1 MDHSPLSQNWTAS
14 RMTSA
19 ELPSLVT
26 PRRDSTSSNEIDAP
40 GTPFTHYTGYGGGS
54 KGAFAV
60 MDRSP
65 NSLYSWGTPS
75 SGAGSFGK
83 SQQYTI
89 SPNLLE
95 LLQQEPRIPLAV
107 PAPYS
112 PHKPLDRCLE
122 NSNGT
127 TNVYI
132 RGLLPETTD
141 EMLVDMAK
149 RFGDIA
155 MSKSIID
162 CHTGLCKGFG
172 FVRYHN
178 FKDAEQCI
186 RGFHYL
192 GYETSFARESF
203 YAQLKKLSNED
214 NTNLY
219 VSCLP
224 KDINEHQLAALFQPF
239 KVCSS
244 RILRDGSGVGR
255 GVGFARF
262 ENRDMCEQ
270 VIKKFH
276 NTTIGKNGEEDHL
289 IQIRYADSQEQ
300 KQLKKHNAIARQYR
314 SDEYKSQT
322 EGGNNFYPDK
332 PLNWQGDVYPP
343 FANINTETNINANAH
358 IDSLYRSNKFPST
371 SQYQQF
377 NPYGNIV
384 GAWNQPTSNA
394 SKNGIAYPAVPITH
408 AMGQEN
414 NPMISPSKINLASGM
429 VNDGHASSLDTETAG
444 HVSIDATGSYNL
456 TDSSIQASA

>member
-1 MDHSPLSQNWTAS
+1 
-14 RMTSA
+14 
-19 ELPSLVT
+19 
-26 PRRDSTSSNEIDAP
+26 
-40 GTPFTHYTGYGGGS
+40 
-54 KGAFAV
+54 

-83 SQQYTI
+83 SQQYNI
-89 SPNLLE
+89 SPKLLE
-95 LLQQEPRIPLAV
+95 LLQEEPKIPLAV

-141 EMLVDMAK
+141 EMLVNMAK

-178 FKDAEQCI
+178 FQDAEQCI

-224 KDINEHQLAALFQPF
+224 KDINEHQLATLFQPF

-262 ENRDMCEQ
+262 ENRETCEQ

-322 EGGNNFYPDK
+322 EGGNSFYPEK
-332 PLNWQGDVYPP
+332 PVTWHGETYPP
-343 FANINTETNINANAH
+343 FANINTAANMNVNTH
-358 IDSLYRSNKFPST
+358 VDSLYRGNKFLSN

-377 NPYGNIV
+377 NTYGSLA
-384 GAWNQPTSNA
+384 GAWNQPTQNA
-394 SKNGIAYPAVPITH
+394 ARSGLAYSTGPSTLDMDQDDNHV
-408 AMGQEN
+408 
-414 NPMISPSKINLASGM
+414 ISPAKTALSSGLINNGQASG
-429 VNDGHASSLDTETAG
+429 LDAETAG
-444 HVSIDATGSYNL
+444 HASIKASGSHNL
-456 TDSSIQASA
+456 IDTSIHASI